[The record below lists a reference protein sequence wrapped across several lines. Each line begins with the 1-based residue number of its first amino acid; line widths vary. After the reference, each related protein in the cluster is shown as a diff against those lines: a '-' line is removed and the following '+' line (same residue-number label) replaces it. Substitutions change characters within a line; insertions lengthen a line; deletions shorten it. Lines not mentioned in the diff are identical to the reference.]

1 MILGFRGLSY
11 TIFDLNGKPKE
22 LFPTG
27 KSPEPSITKLSDSSF
42 VLGKDSQS
50 FVMDTKGELV
60 QHSPVKWSDAPNAIG
75 TESKLYF
82 IILLFISFFKLQ
94 LTKFFYDFQHGM
106 ILTY

>member
-11 TIFDLNGKPKE
+11 TIFDLNGKAKE

-27 KSPEPSITKLSDSSF
+27 KSPEPSVTKLSDSSF

-75 TESKLYF
+75 TDSKLFLQF
-82 IILLFISFFKLQ
+82 IFYLFKLQ
-94 LTKFFYDFQHGM
+94 LTKF
-106 ILTY
+106 L

>member
-27 KSPEPSITKLSDSSF
+27 KSPEPSITKLSDNSF
-42 VLGKDSQS
+42 VLGKDFQS

-60 QHSPVKWSDAPNAIG
+60 QHNPIKWSDAPSAIG
-75 TESKLYF
+75 MQNKLYF
-82 IILLFISFFKLQ
+82 LISLFFLSLKLQ
-94 LTKFFYDFQHGM
+94 LTKLLY
-106 ILTY
+106 

>member
-1 MILGFRGLSY
+1 MISGFRGLSY
-11 TIFDLNGKPKE
+11 TIYDLNGKPKE

-42 VLGKDSQS
+42 VLGKDFQS

-75 TESKLYF
+75 IQSKLNFF
-82 IILLFISFFKLQ
+82 ISLFRFLFIFLNCN
-94 LTKFFYDFQHGM
+94 
-106 ILTY
+106 

>member
-11 TIFDLNGKPKE
+11 TIFDLNGKAKE

-42 VLGKDSQS
+42 VLGKDFQS

-60 QHSPVKWSDAPNAIG
+60 QHNPIKWSDAPSAIG
-75 TESKLYF
+75 KLYF
-82 IILLFISFFKLQ
+82 LISFFLFLKLQ
-94 LTKFFYDFQHGM
+94 LIKFLY
-106 ILTY
+106 

>member
-27 KSPEPSITKLSDSSF
+27 KSPEPSVTKLSDNSF
-42 VLGKDSQS
+42 VLGKDFQS

-60 QHSPVKWSDAPNAIG
+60 QHNPIKWSDAPSTIG
-75 TESKLYF
+75 MQNKLYF
-82 IILLFISFFKLQ
+82 LISLFFLSLKLQ
-94 LTKFFYDFQHGM
+94 LTRFLY
-106 ILTY
+106 